1 MKTVG
6 RCALAASR
14 DSKARFKFQLISIT
28 DLSPD
33 MEIIGWSGGAGRHVG
48 IEISAD
54 VTEK

>member
-1 MKTVG
+1 MQQAETVRLVSG
-6 RCALAASR
+6 SG
-14 DSKARFKFQLISIT
+14 LISIT